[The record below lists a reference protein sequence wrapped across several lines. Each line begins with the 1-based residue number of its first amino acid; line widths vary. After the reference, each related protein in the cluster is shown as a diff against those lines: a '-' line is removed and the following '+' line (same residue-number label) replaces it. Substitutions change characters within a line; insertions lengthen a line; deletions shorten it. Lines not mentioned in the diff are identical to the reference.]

1 MARKNTKSVARR
13 QKEQLDKGRKAR
25 LSAIDRLPNV
35 PPGGGLPGLAIN
47 LLKRSPETFVDAADI
62 AFNNKLL
69 LEAAVMIEDLSRA
82 NQQVT
87 RSGVAK
93 RTLLQQRRPSLAEVD
108 DALAIIEASE
118 FASPTTAKPRK
129 VTKKM
134 RQQRKIQSVAFKN
147 ANAKGRKQNGE
158 FRSGFDQSR
167 IARMAQKECTKE
179 RIRLGLCEDPKKR
192 KKGTRKG
199 QVRKTARRAFE
210 K

>member
-1 MARKNTKSVARR
+1 MARKSTKSVARR

-25 LSAIDRLPNV
+25 LALIDKVPNV

-62 AFNNKLL
+62 AFNNRLL
-69 LEAAVMIEDLSRA
+69 LDAAVMIEDLIRA
-82 NQQVT
+82 DQQVT
-87 RSGVAK
+87 RGGVAK
-93 RTLLQQRRPSLAEVD
+93 RTLLSQRRPSLAEVD

-134 RQQRKIQSVAFKN
+134 RQQRKIQSKAFKN

-158 FRSGFDQSR
+158 FRAGFDQSR
-167 IARMAQKECTKE
+167 IARMAQKECTSE
-179 RIRLGLCEDPKKR
+179 RQRLGLCEKPKKR
-192 KKGTRKG
+192 GTRKG

>member
-1 MARKNTKSVARR
+1 MARKPKKSLARR
-13 QKEQLDKGRKAR
+13 SQEQLEKGRKAR
-25 LSAIDRLPNV
+25 LDAIERLPKV
-35 PPGGGLPGLAIN
+35 PPGAGILGLGIN
-47 LLKRSPETFVDAADI
+47 LLKKSPETFVDAADI

-69 LEAAVMIEDLSRA
+69 FDAAVMIEDLVRA

-87 RSGVAK
+87 IGGVV
-93 RTLLQQRRPSLAEVD
+93 TPTLQQQRLPSLAEVD
-108 DALAIIEASE
+108 NALAIIEASE
-118 FASPTTAKPRK
+118 FASSTTAAPRK

-134 RQQRKIQSVAFKN
+134 RQQRKIQSKAFKN

-158 FRSGFDQSR
+158 FRAGFDQSR

-179 RIRLGLCEDPKKR
+179 RIRLGLCDDPKKK